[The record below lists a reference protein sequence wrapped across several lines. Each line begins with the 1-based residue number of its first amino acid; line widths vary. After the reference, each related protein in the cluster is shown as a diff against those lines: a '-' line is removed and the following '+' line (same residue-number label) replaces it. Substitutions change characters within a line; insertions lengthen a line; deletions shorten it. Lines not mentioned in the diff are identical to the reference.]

1 MSFSTVNFSKLTAI
15 LNNFKEASFL
25 KIAKS
30 LELEKL
36 IEAKKRSDR
45 SDYEG
50 KHKVL
55 ADLLRKYPSNFKVDS
70 EVNNKYVGITHK
82 PSGFKIHAPR
92 KIIPENI
99 ENTINKK
106 S

>member
-1 MSFSTVNFSKLTAI
+1 MSISYPSLINI
-15 LNNFKEASFL
+15 LNNIKRAELFKT
-25 KIAKS
+25 AKS
-30 LELEKL
+30 IELQKL
-36 IEAKKRSDR
+36 LEAKRRSDS

-55 ADLLRKYPSNFKVDS
+55 ADLLRKYPTNFKVDS

-92 KIIPENI
+92 KIIPDNI
-99 ENTINKK
+99 ENTIKKK

>member
-1 MSFSTVNFSKLTAI
+1 MSISYSRLRNI
-15 LNNFKEASFL
+15 LNSIKEAELL

-36 IEAKKRSDR
+36 IEAKRRSDS

-55 ADLLRKYPSNFKVDS
+55 ADLLRKYPTNFKVDS

-82 PSGFKIHAPR
+82 PSGFRIHAPR
-92 KIIPENI
+92 KIIPDNI
-99 ENTINKK
+99 ENTIKKK